1 MKTMISCDVHDYFEI
16 VCMRKSQITITLHSG
31 QKISGEASNII
42 ADNKREEQLTIINKG
57 LTTAIKLTDIAKLEA
72 HDNLVPEHNFIT
84 NISSPEK

>member
-1 MKTMISCDVHDYFEI
+1 
-16 VCMRKSQITITLHSG
+16 MRKSQITITLCSDE
-31 QKISGEASNII
+31 KISGEASNII

-57 LTTAIKLTDIAKLEA
+57 LITAIKLIDIAKLEA